1 MQRLGFRSDAKR
13 DSLGEAIMVYF
24 NSDHLVVHMS
34 DDLLFRTQN
43 SGRKNETIFWRETWR
58 EFKMAEMR
66 QKRILR
72 ESKKDLALF
81 KKIIASAQNGSTQ
94 EKHTWDDL

>member
-1 MQRLGFRSDAKR
+1 
-13 DSLGEAIMVYF
+13 
-24 NSDHLVVHMS
+24 
-34 DDLLFRTQN
+34 
-43 SGRKNETIFWRETWR
+43 
-58 EFKMAEMR
+58 MAEMR

-94 EKHTWDDL
+94 EKQTWDDL